1 MKLAIAIFISFVHAP
16 RGTMCCFM
24 KYNQPNVG
32 DTFVPLF
39 DADTMED
46 QKRCFE
52 EKHENPLAPLEPR
65 RKGTYIGSCKW
76 GGDLARAQKY
86 LF

>member
-1 MKLAIAIFISFVHAP
+1 MKLAVAIFISFVHAH
-16 RGTMCCFM
+16 TCCFM
-24 KYNQPNVG
+24 KYNQRNVG

-39 DADTMED
+39 HADTMED

-65 RKGTYIGSCKW
+65 RKGTYIGHCGSW
-76 GGDLARAQKY
+76 EGDLARAQKY
-86 LF
+86 SF